1 MRLNNGIGR
10 RPEDSECGMRNAKFG
25 IKNERRA
32 VLADKN
38 KITTLQYQAAACT
51 DELLNISTDIGKYVI
66 PAYTGSDPDV
76 FKLQAKVQLERIKRL
91 MGVLLTIQKALQ
103 QAVTVLNK
111 EAEDG
116 RYSDPAGASV
126 WLERKNSAQTTM
138 LLITQNL
145 DICIRKTGLLRNMLT
160 GIEEEEAKTEA
171 AKKLA
176 DTEEIM
182 RLKETLGN
190 SECGMRNSESD

>member
-1 MRLNNGIGR
+1 
-10 RPEDSECGMRNAKFG
+10 MRNSEFG

-32 VLADKN
+32 VLADN

-182 RLKETLGN
+182 RLKETLEN
-190 SECGMRNSESD
+190 SEFGIRNSESD